1 VEVTL
6 AVVARKFKRHADGTL
21 DILGISTGMLVS
33 AVPYVEPQLD
43 FVLAFSA
50 HPAEVGRERHIEV
63 QVFEGDERLKIYRTS
78 IVVPDSPRDGIRPSS
93 YIHFPLP
100 NVSFPRFGDYSLVVL
115 VGDDEKTTVP
125 FYVASP
131 EGE

>member
-1 VEVTL
+1 MDVTL
-6 AVVARKFKRHADGTL
+6 AVVAQKFERHANGTV

-33 AVPYVEPQLD
+33 YVPYVERRLD
-43 FVLAFSA
+43 FVVAFSA

-63 QVFEGDERLKIYRTS
+63 QVFEGDERLKRYRTT
-78 IVVPDSPRDGIRPSS
+78 IVVPDSPREGIRPSS
-93 YIHFPLP
+93 YIHFPLR
-100 NVSFPRFGDYSLVVL
+100 NVPIPRLGDYSLVVL

-125 FYVASP
+125 FYVTSP

>member
-1 VEVTL
+1 MEVTL
-6 AVVARKFKRHADGTL
+6 AVVAQEFKPHGDGML

-50 HPAEVGRERHIEV
+50 HPAEVGRERYIEV
-63 QVFEGDERLKIYRTS
+63 QVFEGDETLKIYRTS
-78 IVVPDSPRDGIRPSS
+78 IVVPDSPREGIRPSS
-93 YIHFPLP
+93 YIHFALP
-100 NVSFPRFGDYSLVVL
+100 NVPFPRFGDYSLVVL
-115 VGDDEKTTVP
+115 VGEDEKTTVP
-125 FYVASP
+125 FYVTSP